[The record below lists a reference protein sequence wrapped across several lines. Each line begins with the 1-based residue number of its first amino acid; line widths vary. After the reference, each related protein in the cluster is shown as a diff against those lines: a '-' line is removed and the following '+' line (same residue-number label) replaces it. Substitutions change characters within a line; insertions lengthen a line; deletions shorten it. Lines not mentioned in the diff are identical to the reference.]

1 MTTAMIVILLA
12 SAAAALVVLLI
23 VVAVAQSL
31 NKTGTPTPAET
42 AAAATAYIAAQMGK
56 TQTTA
61 APAQKPGRTP
71 KTAKGHSHHASAAS
85 ASVTRTAAKDAAAAA
100 KDPKKNTKDTF
111 AGFAAI
117 GGLIAVAGGVIS
129 FLAGLNDGDIA
140 PEIKDLRTG
149 ALHGTMVNARNSDP
163 IVLIVPGSGPTDRDG
178 NNPMG
183 LKTDAYRLLAE
194 GLIDKRIASVRID
207 KRGMFGSKDAGDPN
221 AVTPAAYVA
230 DIHAWIDAIKAD
242 RGENSGCVFLLG
254 HSEGALMVTLA
265 AQERKDVCGL
275 ILVAGMGRPMGAIIR
290 EQLKANPANAPILDE
305 AFAALAELEAGR
317 RVDTTSMTP
326 ALQPLFDPS
335 VQGYLMSV
343 LTVDPVEALRAAR
356 KETLVLQGDRDLQ
369 VAVEDARKLDSVR
382 NTELRIIGGMNHV
395 LKDAPED
402 RAGNLATYADPSLPL
417 SNDIIRRIRS
427 FVKDND

>member
-12 SAAAALVVLLI
+12 SAAAALVVVLI

-71 KTAKGHSHHASAAS
+71 KTAKGHSHHASAARAS
-85 ASVTRTAAKDAAAAA
+85 ANRTAAKDAAAAA

-111 AGFAAI
+111 AGVAAI

-207 KRGMFGSKDAGDPN
+207 KRGMFGSSGAGEANVFSPQ
-221 AVTPAAYVA
+221 AYVD
-230 DIHAWIDAIKAD
+230 DIHAWIDAVKAERASD
-242 RGENSGCVFLLG
+242 ECVFLLG
-254 HSEGALMVTLA
+254 HSEGALMVSLA
-265 AQERKDVCGL
+265 AKDRKDVCGL
-275 ILVAGMGRPMGAIIR
+275 ILVAGMGRKMGDVIR
-290 EQLKANPANAPILDE
+290 EQLISNPANAPVLDQ
-305 AFAALAELEAGR
+305 ALNAIAELEAGR
-317 RVDTTSMTP
+317 HVDVTNMHP
-326 ALQPLFDPS
+326 ALLPLFNPQ
-335 VQGYLMSV
+335 VQDYLIAMFAI
-343 LTVDPVEALRAAR
+343 DPVEAVAKSGR
-356 KETLVLQGDRDLQ
+356 KTLIIQGDRDLQ
-369 VAVEDARKLDSVR
+369 VTLADARLLDKAPKTR
-382 NTELRIIGGMNHV
+382 LRVIPGMNHV
-395 LKDAPED
+395 LKAAPED

-417 SNDIIRRIRS
+417 ADDLVRRIRT